1 MKRRRKTKQTEPDN
15 AEFVHY
21 LRAQAH
27 LDSRAQ
33 RGDGPQRPGKP
44 CRANA
49 TGADPCPC
57 ETLSRPAVAEAVADP
72 ALNRRTWRAL
82 CLAHL
87 AKLIEHDGWT
97 LRQADPTE
105 IELGLF
111 GLPVPSAP
119 DTRTHHGAVAVFVSS
134 DGKRAWHIFFDDQ
147 APTRLRRAATHIARS
162 DQNRFRTLAVLVF
175 PNRRALEPWREIG
188 RAKQWPRGLL
198 LAFDEIRDA
207 CADDARTR
215 IPLPCPA
222 LTRSTAPDR
231 HARAIVQIQAT
242 VKENL
247 RIGGTDSPYAKLRIE
262 APELTDIAPGQF
274 VMLDTAP
281 RRRAARPLA
290 TSWPA
295 FKVAFERMPN
305 TYLKRPF
312 GIHRAFYPGF
322 DPAVYLRRLNLP
334 SSVAMLAHTVR
345 PHAFDIFYKV
355 PPRGKGTREMRRLTP
370 GQRVRMIGPLGRPF
384 DLDAL
389 LARGVDE
396 VHAIGGGVGMA
407 PLIFLIQALRF
418 RGIPVKAF
426 IGIESLDRLHYRAGR
441 RRRRAAG
448 FERDADFTAESGD
461 ACVYIDDLKQVGIEP
476 ESLFLSSDQEAAA
489 NPPVPAAQ
497 YRTGLVSALYADAL
511 RRLPKGKRIE
521 AFACGPT
528 PMMKAIYD
536 LTRPRD
542 VRLHVLMEKRMACG
556 IGVCLSCVCKTNQGY
571 ARVCRD
577 GPVFEASEIVWT

>member
-1 MKRRRKTKQTEPDN
+1 MRKQRRKRHTDPEN
-15 AEFVHY
+15 AEFLPY
-21 LRAQAH
+21 LRAQAY
-27 LDSRAQ
+27 LDSRVQ
-33 RGDGPQRPGKP
+33 RGDGPQRPGRP

-49 TGADPCPC
+49 AGSDPCPC
-57 ETLSRPAVAEAVADP
+57 GTLSRSAVREAVADA

-87 AKLIEHDGWT
+87 ARLIEREGWT
-97 LRQADPTE
+97 LRHADPTE

-111 GLPVPSAP
+111 GLSIPWSPA
-119 DTRTHHGAVAVFVSS
+119 TRPNHGAVAVFAAP
-134 DGKRAWHIFFDDQ
+134 DAIRTWHVFFDDQ
-147 APTRLRRAATHIARS
+147 SPTRLRRAAAHIARS
-162 DQNRFRTLAVLVF
+162 DGNRFRTLAVLVF
-175 PNRRALEPWREIG
+175 PNRRALEPWREIQ

-198 LAFDEIRDA
+198 LAFDELRDA
-207 CADDARTR
+207 CAGDARTR
-215 IPLPCPA
+215 MPLPCPA
-222 LTRSTAPDR
+222 LTRSPARDR

-247 RIGGTDSPYAKLRIE
+247 CVGGTDSPYAKLRIE

-281 RRRAARPLA
+281 RRRAAAPLA
-290 TSWPA
+290 TSWSA
-295 FKVAFERMPN
+295 FKVAFERMPQ

-334 SSVAMLAHTVR
+334 GPVAVLTHTVR
-345 PHAFDIFYKV
+345 PHAFDIFYKI

-370 GQRVRMIGPLGRPF
+370 GQRVHMIGPLGRPF

-396 VHAIGGGVGMA
+396 VHVIGGGVGMA
-407 PLIFLIQALRF
+407 PMIFLIQALRF
-418 RGIPVKAF
+418 RGVPVKAF

-441 RRRRAAG
+441 RRRRTAG

-461 ACVYIDDLKQVGIEP
+461 ACVYVDDLKQVGIEP
-476 ESLFLSSDQEAAA
+476 ECLFLSSDQESDAK
-489 NPPVPAAQ
+489 PPVPVGQ

-511 RRLPKGKRIE
+511 RRLPDDKRIE

-536 LTRPRD
+536 LTRPRH